1 MNYIKF
7 IFSDKVSYINVDQV
21 KEINIYDEDSGDFP
35 YKISFSYV
43 EGSHRTIGYRKEAD
57 RDKVLQLVEPHL
69 NLIRTEEDT
78 PDVTAP
84 EYDPMDA
91 LRN

>member
-1 MNYIKF
+1 MNYVKF
-7 IFSDKVSYINVDQV
+7 IFGDKVSYINVDQV
-21 KEINIYDEDSGDFP
+21 KEINIYDEASDDFP

-57 RDKVLQLVEPHL
+57 RDKVLQLVEAHL
-69 NLIRTEEDT
+69 NLIQAEENT
-78 PDVTAP
+78 PDVTDP

-91 LRN
+91 IK